1 MAKDN
6 SFDIVSECD
15 MQEVENA
22 FNNTKKALAQRYDLK
37 GSGST
42 IDFDKGKGIFTVV
55 APSDFVS
62 NQVIDVLNTQLV
74 RRKVDLKAVQWGKPQ
89 DASGGTIRTLGT
101 VIQSLDTDTCK
112 KISKDLKAQ
121 KFKVKVQIEGD
132 KVRVSGPKRDEL
144 QAVIAFLKEQDYGMP
159 LQYTNYR

>member
-22 FNNTKKALAQRYDLK
+22 FNNTRKALAQRYDLK
-37 GSGST
+37 DSGAT
-42 IDFDKGKGIFTVV
+42 LEFDKGKAIFTVT

-62 NQVIDVLNTQLV
+62 SQVIDVLNTHLV
-74 RRKVDLKAVQWGKPQ
+74 RRKIDLKAVQWGKPQ
-89 DASGGTIRTLGT
+89 DASGGNIRTLGN
-101 VIQSLDTDTCK
+101 VIQSIDTDTCK
-112 KISKDLKAQ
+112 KISKAIKDQ

-132 KVRVSGPKRDEL
+132 KLRVSGPKRDDL
-144 QAVIAFLKEQDYGMP
+144 QTVIAFLREQDFGLP